1 MKNEG
6 AINKIKETEHFMIM
20 LWVFF
25 LIIIYV
31 CSFLI
36 EYHYQ
41 LESTEVVAGE
51 KFLNDLKG
59 VFFFGLMGMGFLIDL
74 VRMRENKNKAFIFL
88 LLSLLMGSLSGGIGA
103 IQYQA
108 FNYIADEGEVFF
120 VRLTECW
127 IH

>member
-25 LIIIYV
+25 LIIIYL

-51 KFLNDLKG
+51 KILNDLKG

-108 FNYIADEGEVFF
+108 FNYIVDVG
-120 VRLTECW
+120 
-127 IH
+127 

>member
-6 AINKIKETEHFMIM
+6 AINNVKQTEHFMLM

-25 LIIIYV
+25 LVIIYG

-36 EYHYQ
+36 EFHYQ
-41 LESTEVVAGE
+41 IESTEVAAGE
-51 KFLNDLKG
+51 QILNDLKG
-59 VFFFGLMGMGFLIDL
+59 VFFFALMGMGFLIDL

-88 LLSLLMGSLSGGIGA
+88 FLSLLMGSLSGVIGA

-108 FNYIADEGEVFF
+108 FNYIVDVG
-120 VRLTECW
+120 
-127 IH
+127 

>member
-31 CSFLI
+31 FSFLI

-41 LESTEVVAGE
+41 LESTEVVAG
-51 KFLNDLKG
+51 KKILNDLKG

-108 FNYIADEGEVFF
+108 FNYIAGEG
-120 VRLTECW
+120 
-127 IH
+127 